1 MDGVHLLYL
10 ILFLVCLVLAAFFCS
25 AETAFIG
32 MQRLRLQH
40 LIHTGHPKAK
50 VVAKIVEHPEK
61 FLATVLLGINFF
73 ETAVATLGTLMAISL
88 WGENLGAAVATIIVT
103 ILTLV
108 FAELVPKS
116 LAVRYGEKLALFYA
130 TPIEITATILYPFVF
145 VLNHIGIRF
154 TRMVGEEDEAK
165 PTISEAEFRTA
176 ITVGEA
182 EGVVGERAAEMLHNV
197 FDFGNRPVRE
207 VMVPRPEVI
216 FIEHGSTLADFLK
229 LFAQYPL
236 TRFPVYH
243 EKRDNVVGIL
253 SVKDVLMAQATGTIT
268 SDSLIDEM
276 VRPAYFTPE
285 TKRISELF
293 VEMKDNNFRMAVVV
307 DEFGGTAGIVSL
319 TRLVEEIVGPVGD
332 ELAETEKD
340 YEVIDEYTFQID
352 GGMRVEEVNQEM
364 GLGLPE
370 GDYETVAG
378 FVLHLLGRIPKQ
390 GEQLKYRDFK
400 LVITKMSGVKIEEV
414 LVTKEKVI
422 KENKDEPREK
432 NAAFAD

>member
-432 NAAFAD
+432 NAALAD

>member
-10 ILFLVCLVLAAFFCS
+10 ILFVVCLVLAAFFCS

-32 MQRLRLQH
+32 TQKLRLQH
-40 LIHTGHPKAK
+40 LIHTGHPRAR
-50 VVAKIVEHPEK
+50 VVARIVEHPEK
-61 FLATVLLGINFF
+61 FLATVLLCINFF

-88 WGENLGAAVATIIVT
+88 WGENVGAAVATIVVT
-103 ILTLV
+103 VLTLV
-108 FAELVPKS
+108 LAELIPKS
-116 LAVRYGEKLALFYA
+116 LATRYGEKLALFYA
-130 TPIEITATILYPFVF
+130 TPVEITATILYPFVF

-154 TRMVGEEDEAK
+154 TRIAGEEDEAK

-216 FIEHGSTLADFLK
+216 FIEQGSTLADFLK

-243 EKRDNVVGIL
+243 ENRDTVVGIL
-253 SVKDVLMAQATGTIT
+253 SVKDVLMAQAMGTIT
-268 SDSLIDEM
+268 SDSPIDEM

-285 TKRISELF
+285 SKRISELF
-293 VEMKDNNFRMAVVV
+293 VEMRDNNFRMAVVV

-332 ELAETEKD
+332 ELAQTEKD

-390 GEQLKYRDFK
+390 GEQLKYKDLK
-400 LVITKMSGVKIEEV
+400 LVITRMRGVKIEEV

-432 NAAFAD
+432 NAALAD